1 MRKGF
6 IGEVAGGRA
15 RDSAAAGGDSNYARR
30 GVLFMPPIEVTMLLT
45 EGDVENAERI
55 RETTDAPNNAQAV
68 SIALALTRFVV
79 DEIQRQKRLLL
90 ERPDGTLEK
99 VSMDE
104 LDRVAKQHW
113 GDSDRGSAS

>member
-1 MRKGF
+1 M
-6 IGEVAGGRA
+6 
-15 RDSAAAGGDSNYARR
+15 
-30 GVLFMPPIEVTMLLT
+30 
-45 EGDVENAERI
+45 
-55 RETTDAPNNAQAV
+55 